1 MEAKLPCRGSKVNPS
16 LCYLRK
22 RPRPATGPP
31 FTPCP
36 FSLNLS
42 PDSQKAGLRPHL
54 DIPHELRQVEVPLL
68 PEAGELQEEAHS
80 VVRLLQARQTLHR
93 PHSVEAL
100 GGHREGWGDS
110 ALPGL
115 LQPSRRKG
123 SLWPTNAE
131 ATA

>member
-1 MEAKLPCRGSKVNPS
+1 MNPS

-22 RPRPATGPP
+22 RPRPATGLP

-100 GGHREGWGDS
+100 GGDTGKG
-110 ALPGL
+110 GVT
-115 LQPSRRKG
+115 QPCHRKG
-123 SLWPTNAE
+123 SPGPTNAE
-131 ATA
+131 VTA